1 MSYILDALR
10 KSELERKNGNIP
22 GVQTVHS
29 SGLNYHNEK
38 NTYWPYLLISAVILN
53 IAIVLYFILDK
64 EQAVTNQTDI
74 THNTAIK
81 NDYEKNVIDVNT
93 TTTEDATEQTDT
105 TLILNQEIE
114 PASIKPV
121 PTPPQVTINKQTD
134 TLPATESSA
143 QRNTIESGQ
152 AISNHRTVEDKPKI
166 IDFYNLPESI
176 KQQLPTITISAHVYS
191 SNPLQRSIV
200 INNNF
205 MEEGE
210 YVLDNL
216 ILIEI
221 TSGGAIFNYHGTL
234 FSYPVIS
241 SWQ

>member
-38 NTYWPYLLISAVILN
+38 NTYWPYLLIAAVILN
-53 IAIVLYFILDK
+53 IAIVLYFIFDK
-64 EQAVTNQTDI
+64 EQAVTNQTDVM
-74 THNTAIK
+74 HNTAIK
-81 NDYEKNVIDVNT
+81 NDYEENVITVNT
-93 TTTEDATEQTDT
+93 TTSENATEQTDT
-105 TLILNQEIE
+105 TLILNHEIK
-114 PASIKPV
+114 STSTKPV
-121 PTPPQVTINKQTD
+121 PALPQSSINKQTN
-134 TLPATESSA
+134 TLATESSA
-143 QRNTIESGQ
+143 KRNTIESNQ
-152 AISNHRTVEDKPKI
+152 AISNHLTIEDKPKI

-210 YVLDNL
+210 YVLDDL

-241 SWQ
+241 SWK